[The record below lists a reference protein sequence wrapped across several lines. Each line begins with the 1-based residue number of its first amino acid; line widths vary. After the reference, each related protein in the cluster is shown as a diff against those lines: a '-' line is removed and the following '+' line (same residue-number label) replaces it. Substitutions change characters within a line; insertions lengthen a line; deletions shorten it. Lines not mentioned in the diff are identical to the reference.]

1 MESSLDQTDY
11 DLLLKLLGP
20 GSSSPEAGFQRCRLK
35 LIKFFSW
42 RRCPDPSNLAD
53 ETIVRLLKNIKQ
65 GQMTSSPTP
74 YRYVYAIAR
83 NVYREHRREMEKPQ
97 LVSYD
102 DAVATWA
109 PETSDDGCRELC
121 LKRLPNEK
129 LELLNQYYLLN
140 RQALADKLQ
149 LSLSGLRVKI
159 HRIKEELRNC
169 CEDCQKRSA
178 S

>member
-11 DLLLKLLGP
+11 DLLFKLLDP
-20 GSSSPEAGFQRCRLK
+20 GSSSPESGFQRCRLK

-53 ETIVRLLKNIKQ
+53 ETIVRLLKNVKE
-65 GQMTSSPTP
+65 GQMTSSETP
-74 YRYVYAIAR
+74 YKYVYAIAH
-83 NVYREHRREMEKPQ
+83 NVYREHRREIEKHQ

-102 DAVATWA
+102 DAVGSWTL
-109 PETSDDGCRELC
+109 ESSDDCRELC

-129 LELLNQYYLLN
+129 MELLNQYYLLD

-169 CEDCQKRSA
+169 CDDCQKRSA